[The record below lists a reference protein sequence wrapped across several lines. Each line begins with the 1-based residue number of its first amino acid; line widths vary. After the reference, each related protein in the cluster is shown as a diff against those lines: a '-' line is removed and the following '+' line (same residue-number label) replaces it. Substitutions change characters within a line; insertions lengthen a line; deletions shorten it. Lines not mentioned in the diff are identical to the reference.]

1 MMKAG
6 LYARVSTDEQNPE
19 NQLRELR
26 DFARRRGYEPV
37 VFIDK
42 GLSGTLEA
50 DRRPGLSALM
60 NAARRHEIKAV
71 FVWDLSRFARSMKQL
86 ILALDQFRSWGVDFV
101 SYQQGI
107 DTVSAAGRLTFGIIA
122 ALAEFE
128 RALIVERVRAGM
140 ARARSEGKTFGRPR
154 LPVTAADVLATPG
167 SIRERAE
174 ALHVSKSFVARIL
187 KAQAAGVPK
196 GSAKTRYIVVGDR

>member
-1 MMKAG
+1 MKAG

-154 LPVTAADVLATPG
+154 LPVTAADVLAASG

-187 KAQAAGVPK
+187 KAQAGVPK